1 MKQLHARRE
10 NFVAAQHAFAPSTG
24 LRPQGP
30 SFGFAPMA
38 CNNLGHVPDQ
48 EVRMNKALTIAAVA
62 SLAVLA
68 ACGEKKA
75 ADATAEAAA
84 DTAEAAKD
92 AAEEAK
98 K

>member
-1 MKQLHARRE
+1 MNRLHARRK
-10 NFVAAQHAFAPSTG
+10 NFVAAAHLFSPFTG

-30 SFGFAPMA
+30 SFGFVPMA

-84 DTAEAAKD
+84 E
-92 AAEEAK
+92 
-98 K
+98 